1 MSTYKNP
8 QRDSIVSTNVF
19 SARSARQLIARC
31 MPERVK
37 TNLKTG
43 FTASAIAAI
52 HRLRARIITQSLSSN
67 KVFEQSARDKQAGA
81 TMSLVVP
88 IHDAPLVTKRCLA
101 SLERYASEAEIIL
114 VDDASELKETI
125 AIIREYSSR
134 NGWRVISNV
143 QASGH
148 SAATKTGAEFATRP
162 YLCLLN
168 SDTVV
173 TPWCWRAIQA
183 AFETDPKIGVAGP
196 CTSRSATRQVI
207 NVARDCR
214 FEWNDNQICAFAKR
228 LTGTFFQRSIVDL
241 PWIGGFALFI
251 RGSLWQELDGFDPN
265 LTDYANEIE
274 LCKRV
279 KDSGYRTVWAR
290 RGYIHHFGAQ
300 SYGQVISHDELHQ
313 RKLAAVHY
321 VRRKHS

>member
-1 MSTYKNP
+1 MLSYNNS
-8 QRDSIVSTNVF
+8 QRNSE
-19 SARSARQLIARC
+19 AWMRQLAGRC
-31 MPERVK
+31 LPGRVK
-37 TNLKTG
+37 AGLRTG
-43 FTASAIAAI
+43 FAGATVEAIR
-52 HRLRARIITQSLSSN
+52 RLRARIITQTLSSSR
-67 KVFEQSARDKQAGA
+67 VFEQSTEDRLAGA
-81 TMSLVVP
+81 NMSVVVP

-101 SLERYASEAEIIL
+101 SLERYATEAEIIL
-114 VDDASELKETI
+114 VDDASELQETT

-134 NGWRVISNV
+134 NGWKVISNA

-148 SAATKTGAEFATRP
+148 SAASKTGAELASRP

-173 TPWCWRAIQA
+173 TPWCWRPIQV
-183 AFETDPKIGVAGP
+183 AFETDSKIGVAGP

-214 FEWNDNQICAFAKR
+214 FEWSDSQICAFAKR
-228 LTGTFFQRSIVDL
+228 WAGTLFQRSIIDL
-241 PWIGGFALFI
+241 PWIGGFAFFI
-251 RGSLWQELDGFDPN
+251 RRSLWQKLDGFDRN

-279 KDSGYRTVWAR
+279 QDCGYRTVWTR

-300 SYGQVISHDELHQ
+300 SYGQVISQDELQQ
-313 RKLAAVHY
+313 RKLTATQY
-321 VRRKHS
+321 VRRKHH